1 MNYYE
6 HHIRDYDAATAHLS
20 WDEDLAYT
28 RLIRWYY
35 RKEQPIPADIKEAC
49 RQVRATSKTQRDA
62 VESVLREFFELRDD
76 GWHQNTCDEVI
87 GAFQAGEPEREV
99 KKANEENRLKK
110 HRLERAALFKRLTD
124 AGQHAT
130 WNIRIDE
137 LRELVAKLPATEP
150 ETASPPLPATA
161 PATPA
166 TATQTPVPRHQT
178 PVVNPKP
185 KKTTSTT
192 DTSPPVQP
200 PNSSSSESA
209 KAGQGKRPLTW
220 AVFEW
225 ETARGKTPKS
235 FVGGSE
241 QATAWEAAGVSEAQL
256 RQAYDLAVAQRDAD
270 KDPAPI
276 NPKFLDLFVAKVMNP
291 REPGSAVTVKAWY
304 ESAAGIEAKGKEL
317 GIDPPDPL
325 KGGFPAFKA
334 RVFEAAGLTAEA

>member
-1 MNYYE
+1 MRRPSFQFYPADWRNNANLRRCSWAARGAWIEIMGLLHDSDRYGVLHWTLKEIAQAIGCPVALVKELASKDVLKGVDSGHCDSLIYVPRSGRKDGQPVE
-6 HHIRDYDAATAHLS
+6 LVRSQDGPIWYSSRMVKDEYIRDVRGENSRFDGDNNQS
-20 WDEDLAYT
+20 PKLAPKPT
-28 RLIRWYY
+28 FGDSPKLAP
-35 RKEQPIPADIKEAC
+35 KPVKSDGS
-49 RQVRATSKTQRDA
+49 TST
-62 VESVLREFFELRDD
+62 S
-76 GWHQNTCDEVI
+76 T
-87 GAFQAGEPEREV
+87 
-99 KKANEENRLKK
+99 
-110 HRLERAALFKRLTD
+110 
-124 AGQHAT
+124 
-130 WNIRIDE
+130 
-137 LRELVAKLPATEP
+137 
-150 ETASPPLPATA
+150 SS
-161 PATPA
+161 
-166 TATQTPVPRHQT
+166 
-178 PVVNPKP
+178 VNPKP

-235 FVGGSE
+235 FMGGSE

-304 ESAAGIEAKGKEL
+304 ESAPGIEAKGREL